1 MICDLDSGVSR
12 LQKSV
17 RRINER
23 WAATKEYWNDQ
34 VSREF
39 EEEFLQP
46 IVPRIKLTLAAVHTM
61 AELFHDAESE
71 CEDRFSV

>member
-1 MICDLDSGVSR
+1 MICDLNSGVSR
-12 LQKSV
+12 LQKSL
-17 RRINER
+17 RQINER
-23 WAATKEYWNDQ
+23 WAATKENWNDQ

-39 EEEFLQP
+39 EEKFLQP

-61 AELFHDAESE
+61 AELFHDAENE

>member
-17 RRINER
+17 RRIHER

-34 VSREF
+34 VSRDF

-46 IVPRIKLTLAAVHTM
+46 IVPRIKLALAAVHEM
-61 AELFHDAESE
+61 AELFHDAERE
-71 CEDRFSV
+71 CEDNFSV